1 VAKRHLL
8 RPFAKWRGAT
18 IGQFNQ
24 NKMKVLWLCSWYPST
39 YIYHNGFFVRRQA
52 EAVARFADVATLH
65 AVEKTADILLPD
77 GSKRP
82 NIDLSSQKDEGDA
95 YEILINRKTH
105 FEVVVA
111 YPKSKNALIK
121 YIRQFTAYQ
130 KGFKALKQAWGTP
143 DLVHLHVIVS
153 AGIYALF
160 LYYVHRLPFLITE
173 HSSMYRTETGVF
185 RRSNWLFKAFVKL
198 CVRKAKAI
206 IALSPFYASTMQKHG
221 LNNRFFYVPNVVN
234 TDLFTPQ
241 NELNNNLIDAASPV
255 HTLTPAFRLG
265 LKNKQYSALAMNL
278 FAFSSEYLGLKPKS
292 APYSIPS
299 LKAGV
304 KRYKLNIPL
313 NNSPL
318 HADNLIKNELK
329 TIKLIHVSGLH
340 DPIKNVSGILK
351 AIEKLSKKRQDFT
364 LDIIGDPLE
373 QPPYRALVKQLG
385 IEKYIQF
392 YSYLTIEEVA
402 ERMQNSDIFVLF
414 SRFEGLPCVILE
426 AMSVGLPVV
435 ATETGG
441 ISDWITEGSGRLVAS
456 ENEAALTESLN
467 FVMGH
472 LADFD
477 AQKIREK
484 IVETCSYA
492 AVGSAIV
499 EIYKE
504 MYQLKTCEV
513 LKPIVYT

>member
-1 VAKRHLL
+1 
-8 RPFAKWRGAT
+8 
-18 IGQFNQ
+18 
-24 NKMKVLWLCSWYPST
+24 MKVLWLCSWYPST

-52 EAVARFADVATLH
+52 EAVARFTDVATLH

-82 NIDLSSQKDEGDA
+82 NTDSSSQRHEGSQF
-95 YEILINRKTH
+95 EIIINKKTH
-105 FEVVVA
+105 FEVIVA
-111 YPKSKNALIK
+111 YPKSQNVLLK
-121 YIRQFTAYQ
+121 YIRQFIAYQ
-130 KGFKALKQAWGTP
+130 KGFKALKQTWGTP

-160 LYYVHRLPFLITE
+160 LHYVHRLPFLITE
-173 HSSMYRTETGVF
+173 HSSMYRAETGVF

-198 CVRKAKAI
+198 CVREAKAI

-234 TDLFTPQ
+234 TDLFKPQ
-241 NELNNNLIDAASPV
+241 NELNYANLNAIN
-255 HTLTPAFRLG
+255 R
-265 LKNKQYSALAMNL
+265 
-278 FAFSSEYLGLKPKS
+278 
-292 APYSIPS
+292 
-299 LKAGV
+299 
-304 KRYKLNIPL
+304 
-313 NNSPL
+313 
-318 HADNLIKNELK
+318 IKNELK

-385 IEKYIQF
+385 IEKYIKF
-392 YSYLTIEEVA
+392 YFYLTIEEVA

-456 ENEAALTESLN
+456 ENEAALAESLDS
-467 FVMGH
+467 MMAH
-472 LADFD
+472 LTDFD

-492 AVGSAIV
+492 TVGSAIV
-499 EIYKE
+499 AIYKE
-504 MYQLKTCEV
+504 MQQLKTCEV
-513 LKPIVYT
+513 LKPRRFD